1 MSDKNIRSVA
11 YLYNEMDPSEKV
23 EFERDLK
30 VDENLLIEVETL
42 RKVSRKLQDMDTIQP
57 PDDVVNSVLR
67 SLESRK
73 SAGSRRSQKFVYFSA
88 AAVLMLGLTVGF
100 ILSGEGE
107 IDMPGQ
113 PESESASIG
122 TFQNVVPASMGN
134 ANSTSE
140 TDKLMPW
147 VDHNDVLHFRDGLYG
162 SDASSVDSIFRQSFQ
177 KLTPITNPSQSPTAR
192 QNLHLTGSQR

>member
-11 YLYNEMDPSEKV
+11 YLYNEMDPAEKL

-42 RKVSRKLQDMDTIQP
+42 RKVSTKLHRMDSVQP
-57 PDDVVNSVLR
+57 PDEVVDAVLR
-67 SLESRK
+67 SLEVRK
-73 SAGSRRSQKFVYFSA
+73 KVAGNRRSKKFVYFSA
-88 AAVLMLGLTVGF
+88 AAILLTGLSYGF
-100 ILSGEGE
+100 ILTGDVDSESSKNSG
-107 IDMPGQ
+107 
-113 PESESASIG
+113 SASIG
-122 TFQNVVPASMGN
+122 TFQNILPTSMSNGTRAS
-134 ANSTSE
+134 AA
-140 TDKLMPW
+140 DKLMPW

-162 SDASSVDSIFRQSFQ
+162 EASSVDSIFRQSFQ